1 MVKATEAVARTL
13 GVQLRLIEVREVEQ
27 FGGAIATI
35 AGERVEALLVFPGS
49 TLFNARRR
57 LVELAVAQRLPSI
70 YAAREFVEL
79 GGLISYGANINDLFR
94 HSTVYVDKVFKGAK
108 PAALPVEQA
117 TRFELVI
124 NLKAAKE
131 LGIDV
136 PLPLMIRADEMIE

>member
-1 MVKATEAVARTL
+1 M
-13 GVQLRLIEVREVEQ
+13 QH
-27 FGGAIATI
+27 
-35 AGERVEALLVFPGS
+35 
-49 TLFNARRR
+49 
-57 LVELAVAQRLPSI
+57 
-70 YAAREFVEL
+70 
-79 GGLISYGANINDLFR
+79 GGLVSYGANINDLFR
-94 HSTVYVDKVFKGAK
+94 RSAVYVDKVLKGAK

>member
-1 MVKATEAVARTL
+1 
-13 GVQLRLIEVREVEQ
+13 
-27 FGGAIATI
+27 
-35 AGERVEALLVFPGS
+35 
-49 TLFNARRR
+49 
-57 LVELAVAQRLPSI
+57 
-70 YAAREFVEL
+70 
-79 GGLISYGANINDLFR
+79 
-94 HSTVYVDKVFKGAK
+94 VDKVLKGAK